1 MASIGER
8 LAALRERWP
17 WLDHLLRMLGHY
29 GTVNGN
35 GQAGAVT
42 YFGFLSVFPILA
54 LAVFVVGLLA
64 KVYPDIQGQ
73 MVAEIDKLLPGVIGT
88 GANEIDLDTM
98 GRFSGLAGAVGLA
111 GVLYSGLGWI
121 SALRLALEA
130 MFLVPTRE
138 RPGFLPGKLRDLMT
152 LGLIGLVLVVS
163 VVLSS
168 AVTSFSGYILDA
180 VGIDES
186 ALLPQILLSLL
197 GHALAIAA
205 STVLLLSMFGLLLVD
220 SHVPRSALVQ
230 GAVLGAVGF
239 EILKAAA
246 NLLLGQTKAQP
257 AFQAFGVALILVVW
271 IYYFSRLVMYSAAWA
286 YTAPAARAQRAAEA
300 LRVPGAA
307 QAADPDLPDPSAG
320 AAGTDAQPR
329 PWRLALAAAAVGGAA
344 AWIARGGR
352 Q

>member
-1 MASIGER
+1 MASLTER

-73 MVAEIDKLLPGVIGT
+73 MVAEIDNLLPGVVGT
-88 GANEIDLDTM
+88 GPNEIDLSQLGT
-98 GRFSGLAGAVGLA
+98 FSGLAGLVGLA
-111 GVLYSGLGWI
+111 GVLYSGLGWL

-130 MFLVPTRE
+130 MFLVPARE
-138 RPGFLPGKLRDLMT
+138 RPNFVVGKLRDLVT
-152 LGLIGLVLVVS
+152 LALIGLVLIVS

-168 AVTSFSGYILDA
+168 AVTSFSSSILEW
-180 VGIDES
+180 VGIDET
-186 ALLPQILLSLL
+186 ALLPQVLLSVL
-197 GHALAIAA
+197 GHALAIVA
-205 STVLLLSMFGLLLVD
+205 SVVLLLSMFGLLLVD

-230 GAVLGAVGF
+230 GALLGAVGF
-239 EILKAAA
+239 EVLKAAA
-246 NLLLGQTKAQP
+246 NLLLGQTKSQP

-307 QAADPDLPDPSAG
+307 QAADPDLPDPE
-320 AAGTDAQPR
+320 AGTPGTQAQPR
-329 PWRLALAAAAVGGAA
+329 PWRLALVAAAAGGAA

-352 Q
+352 E

>member
-1 MASIGER
+1 MASLKAR
-8 LAALRERWP
+8 LVALRERWP

-29 GTVNGN
+29 GSVNGN

-64 KVYPDIQGQ
+64 QVYPDIRGQ
-73 MVAEIDKLLPGVIGT
+73 MIAEIDRLLPGVVGT

-98 GRFSGLAGAVGLA
+98 GSYSGLAGLVGLA

-130 MFLVPTRE
+130 MFVVPARE
-138 RPGFLPGKLRDLMT
+138 RPGFLPGKLRDLAT
-152 LGLIGLVLVVS
+152 LGLIGLVLIVS

-168 AVTSFSGYILDA
+168 AVTSFSGHILDW
-180 VGIDES
+180 VGIDAT
-186 ALLPQILLSLL
+186 ALLPQILLGVL
-197 GHALAIAA
+197 GHALAVVA
-205 STVLLLSMFGLLLVD
+205 STVMLLAMFGMLLAE

-239 EILKAAA
+239 EVLKSAA
-246 NLLLGQTKAQP
+246 NLLLAQTKSQP

-286 YTAPAARAQRAAEA
+286 YTAPAAREQRAADA

-307 QAADPDLPDPSAG
+307 QAADPGLPDPAADSAG
-320 AAGTDAQPR
+320 GTSQPR
-329 PWRLALAAAAVGGAA
+329 PWRLALGAAAVGGAA
-344 AWIARGGR
+344 AWIVRGGR

>member
-1 MASIGER
+1 MAGIMER
-8 LAALRERWP
+8 LEALRARWP

-64 KVYPDIQGQ
+64 RVYPDIQGQ
-73 MVAEIDKLLPGVIGT
+73 MVAEIDRLLPGVVGN

-98 GRFSGLAGAVGLA
+98 GEFSGLAGLIGLA
-111 GVLYSGLGWI
+111 GVLYSGLSWI

-130 MFLVPTRE
+130 MFVVPVRE
-138 RPGFLPGKLRDLMT
+138 RPGFVPGKLRDLMT
-152 LGLIGLVLVVS
+152 LALIGLILIVS

-168 AVTSFSGYILDA
+168 AVTSFSGLILTW

-186 ALLPQILLSLL
+186 ALLPQILLSVL
-197 GHALAIAA
+197 GHVLAVAA
-205 STVLLLSMFGLLLVD
+205 STVLLLAMFGLLLDD
-220 SHVPRSALVQ
+220 SHVPRSAMVQ
-230 GAVLGAVGF
+230 GALLGAVGF
-239 EILKAAA
+239 EVLKAAA
-246 NLLLGQTKAQP
+246 NLLLGQTKSQP
-257 AFQAFGVALILVVW
+257 AFQTFGVALILVVW
-271 IYYFSRLVMYSAAWA
+271 IYYFSRLVMYAAAWA

-307 QAADPDLPDPSAG
+307 QAADPGLPDP
-320 AAGTDAQPR
+320 AAGVPGTEAQPR
-329 PWRLALAAAAVGGAA
+329 PWRIALTAAAVGGAA

>member
-1 MASIGER
+1 MASVKER
-8 LAALRERWP
+8 IAALRERWP
-17 WLDHLLRMLGHY
+17 WLDHVLRMLAHY

-73 MVAEIDKLLPGVIGT
+73 MAAEIDKLLPGVVGG
-88 GANEIDLDTM
+88 GANEIDLDTV
-98 GRFSGLAGAVGLA
+98 GQFSGLAGLVGLA
-111 GVLYSGLGWI
+111 GVLYSGLGWL

-130 MFLVPTRE
+130 MFLVPVRA
-138 RPGFLPGKLRDLMT
+138 RPNFLVGKVRDLMT
-152 LGLIGLVLVVS
+152 LGLLGLVLIVS

-168 AVTSFSGYILDA
+168 AVTSFSGLILDW
-180 VGIDES
+180 VGIDAS
-186 ALLPQILLSLL
+186 ALLPQILLSVL

-205 STVLLLSMFGLLLVD
+205 STVLLLCMFGLLLVD
-220 SHVPRSALVQ
+220 SPVPRSAMVQ
-230 GAVLGAVGF
+230 GALLGAVGF
-239 EILKAAA
+239 EVLKSAA
-246 NLLLGQTKAQP
+246 NLLLGQTKSQP

-271 IYYFSRLVMYSAAWA
+271 IYYFSRLVMYAAAWA
-286 YTAPAARAQRAAEA
+286 YTAPAARAQRAADA

-307 QAADPDLPDPSAG
+307 QAADPDLPDPSAVTPG
-320 AAGTDAQPR
+320 RSLEPR
-329 PWRLALAAAAVGGAA
+329 PWRLALVAAAAGGAA

>member
-1 MASIGER
+1 MASLGER

-17 WLDHLLRMLGHY
+17 WLDHLLRMLAHY

-73 MVAEIDKLLPGVIGT
+73 MVAEINKLLPGVIGT
-88 GANEIDLDTM
+88 GTNKIDLDTL
-98 GRFSGLAGAVGLA
+98 GEFSGWAGVAGLA
-111 GVLYSGLGWI
+111 GVLYSGLGWL

-130 MFLVPTRE
+130 MFLVPSRE
-138 RPGFLPGKLRDLMT
+138 RPNFVLGKLRDLVT
-152 LGLIGLVLVVS
+152 LGVIGLILIVS

-168 AVTSFSGYILDA
+168 AVTSFSSLILDW
-180 VGIDES
+180 VHIDEK
-186 ALLPQILLSLL
+186 ALLPAIGLSVL
-197 GHALAIAA
+197 GHALAVAA
-205 STVLLLSMFGLLLVD
+205 STLLLLSMFWLLGDAHL
-220 SHVPRSALVQ
+220 PRSALVA
-230 GAVLGAVGF
+230 GALLGAVGF
-239 EILKAAA
+239 EVLKTAA
-246 NLLLGQTKAQP
+246 NLLLGQTKSQP

-271 IYYFSRLVMYSAAWA
+271 IYYFSRLVMYSAAWS
-286 YTAPAARAQRAAEA
+286 YTAPAARAQRAAESV
-300 LRVPGAA
+300 RVPGAA

-320 AAGTDAQPR
+320 VPGNEEQPR
-329 PWRLALAAAAVGGAA
+329 PWRLVLAAAAVGGAA